1 MSAHKI
7 VIISVS
13 KTLTSALQSVM
24 QQREEGY
31 PIYEATLDQAVSI
44 AQHCIH
50 NGTEVFISRG
60 RTATYLREH
69 LSATVVDI
77 GTSYFSY
84 ANAVN
89 ELRKE
94 KHDVK
99 IAILGFSD
107 QFHQIA
113 SKYNNLW
120 GASVIFRTFQW
131 RGKTDKMLQNEFEA
145 EIQRL
150 KNDGI
155 EAIIGNHLIR
165 KIANS
170 LGLLT
175 AIHYPDT
182 DMIEMALVEAQY
194 IARSLSAYEEKTQTV
209 SAFLNAASE
218 ILIKINADGTIAE
231 FNNAAQ
237 ALFHLN
243 ESKPT
248 ATIYEIM
255 PGINWDAFRSN
266 PNELHEK
273 IFQYDGQNIV
283 VDIVPIFISTAFS
296 GAVMSAQ
303 KVTQIQ
309 KLERK
314 LRSTIAQKGLIAKHS
329 FSDIIGESPAFWEA
343 VNRAKRIAQS
353 EGTVLITGDT
363 GTGKEVFAQSIHNYS
378 SRANRP
384 FVAINCAALSPSVLE
399 SELFGYVR
407 GAFTG
412 ALSEGKTGIFELAHT
427 GTIFLDEIGELP
439 FDIQAKLLRVVQ
451 EKEIVRIGD
460 NKVIPID
467 VRVIAATNR
476 DLQEEVD
483 QHRFR
488 IDLYYR
494 LSVLTLHLP
503 ALEQRKEDIPL
514 FMRNFLAQESPEK
527 HIAPD
532 ALEFLKSLHWPG
544 NIRQLRNVA
553 ERLAVF
559 SDSDT
564 ICISDIREV
573 TENSHDALAIQI
585 AGDTADHMR
594 KKITDALVRSGGNR
608 AQAAHLL
615 GISTVTLWRRIKR
628 IEQKDPNF
636 LNAILSN
643 TLHVNHHSLG
653 ES

>member
-1 MSAHKI
+1 MFDSKI

-13 KTLTSALQSVM
+13 KTLTNSIQTVV
-24 QQREEGY
+24 QQHKESF

-44 AQHCIH
+44 AEHCIH

-69 LSATVVDI
+69 LPTTVVEI

-84 ANAVN
+84 ANAIN

-94 KHDVK
+94 KEDIK
-99 IAILGFSD
+99 IAILGFSN

-113 SKYNNLW
+113 AKYNNLW
-120 GASVIFRTFQW
+120 GPNVTFHTFQW
-131 RGKTDKMLQNEFEA
+131 RGKTDEMLREEFAA
-145 EIQRL
+145 EIQHL
-150 KNDGI
+150 KANGV
-155 EAIIGNHLIR
+155 EAIIGNHSIR
-165 KIANS
+165 EIAKA

-218 ILIKINADGTIAE
+218 ILLRIDADGTIAE

-237 ALFHLN
+237 TLFHLKT
-243 ESKPT
+243 EAKLAAS
-248 ATIYEIM
+248 IYEII
-255 PGINWDAFRSN
+255 PSIDWDAFRAS
-266 PNELHEK
+266 PEELHEE
-273 IFQYDGQNIV
+273 IYQYDGQNIV
-283 VDIVPIFISTAFS
+283 VDLVPIFISSTFS

-303 KVTQIQ
+303 RVTQIQ
-309 KLERK
+309 KLERR
-314 LRSTIAQKGLIAKHS
+314 LRSTIAQKGLIAKHT
-329 FSDIIGESPAFWEA
+329 FSDIIGKSPALLA
-343 VNRAKRIAQS
+343 VIDRAKRIALS
-353 EGTVLITGDT
+353 ERTVLITGDT
-363 GTGKEVFAQSIHNYS
+363 GTGKEIFAQSIHNYS
-378 SRANRP
+378 QRKKGP

-460 NKVIPID
+460 NRVIPVD

-476 DLQEEVD
+476 DLQEEVN

-503 ALEQRKEDIPL
+503 PLEQRKEDIPL
-514 FMRNFLAQESPEK
+514 LVQNFLTQEGTDKYISPE
-527 HIAPD
+527 
-532 ALEFLKSLHWPG
+532 ALQLLKGLPWPG
-544 NIRQLRNVA
+544 NIRQLRNVT

-559 SDSDT
+559 SDT
-564 ICISDIREV
+564 NMIGISDIQEAVEPQHPALSTLITNSTNNSMREKIL
-573 TENSHDALAIQI
+573 DAL
-585 AGDTADHMR
+585 D
-594 KKITDALVRSGGNR
+594 RSGGNR
-608 AQAAHLL
+608 TKAAQLL
-615 GISTVTLWRRIKR
+615 GISTVTLWRWIKR
-628 IEQKDPNF
+628 IQQKDPDF
-636 LNAILSN
+636 LNAAFN
-643 TLHVNHHSLG
+643 SLQ
-653 ES
+653 SP

>member
-1 MSAHKI
+1 
-7 VIISVS
+7 
-13 KTLTSALQSVM
+13 
-24 QQREEGY
+24 
-31 PIYEATLDQAVSI
+31 
-44 AQHCIH
+44 
-50 NGTEVFISRG
+50 
-60 RTATYLREH
+60 
-69 LSATVVDI
+69 
-77 GTSYFSY
+77 
-84 ANAVN
+84 
-89 ELRKE
+89 
-94 KHDVK
+94 
-99 IAILGFSD
+99 
-107 QFHQIA
+107 
-113 SKYNNLW
+113 
-120 GASVIFRTFQW
+120 
-131 RGKTDKMLQNEFEA
+131 
-145 EIQRL
+145 
-150 KNDGI
+150 
-155 EAIIGNHLIR
+155 
-165 KIANS
+165 
-170 LGLLT
+170 
-175 AIHYPDT
+175 
-182 DMIEMALVEAQY
+182 
-194 IARSLSAYEEKTQTV
+194 
-209 SAFLNAASE
+209 
-218 ILIKINADGTIAE
+218 
-231 FNNAAQ
+231 
-237 ALFHLN
+237 
-243 ESKPT
+243 
-248 ATIYEIM
+248 
-255 PGINWDAFRSN
+255 
-266 PNELHEK
+266 
-273 IFQYDGQNIV
+273 
-283 VDIVPIFISTAFS
+283 
-296 GAVMSAQ
+296 MSAQ

-329 FSDIIGESPAFWEA
+329 FSDIIGESPAFLEA

-378 SRANRP
+378 SRANKP

-564 ICISDIREV
+564 ICISDIQEV

-594 KKITDALVRSGGNR
+594 KEITDALVRSGGNR

-643 TLHVNHHSLG
+643 TVHVNHHSLG

>member
-1 MSAHKI
+1 MSKHKI

-13 KTLTSALQSVM
+13 QTLTSALQSFM
-24 QQREEGY
+24 QQSEETY
-31 PIYEATLDQAVSI
+31 PIYEATLDQAVNI

-50 NGTEVFISRG
+50 DGTEIFISRG

-69 LSATVVDI
+69 ISAIVVDI

-84 ANAVN
+84 ANAIN

-94 KHDVK
+94 KPDIK

-120 GASVIFRTFQW
+120 GTGVIFRAVQW
-131 RGKTDKMLQNEFEA
+131 RGKTDEMLQNEFKT

-150 KNDGI
+150 KDDGI
-155 EAIIGNHLIR
+155 EAVIGNHLIR
-165 KIANS
+165 NIANS

-182 DMIEMALVEAQY
+182 DMIEMALVEAEY
-194 IARSLSAYEEKTQTV
+194 IARSLVADEEKTQTI

-218 ILIKINADGTIAE
+218 ILIKINTDGTIAE

-237 ALFHLN
+237 AVFCL
-243 ESKPT
+243 KPGSNPPSM
-248 ATIYEIM
+248 IHDIM
-255 PGINWDAFRSN
+255 PSINWSAFRAN
-266 PNELHEK
+266 PKELHEK

-283 VDIVPIFISTAFS
+283 VDIVPIFISSSFS

-303 KVTQIQ
+303 KVTKIQ

-329 FSDIIGESPAFWEA
+329 FSDIIGESPAFLEA
-343 VNRAKRIAQS
+343 VHRAKKIAQS

-378 SRANRP
+378 SRAKRP

-460 NKVIPID
+460 NKVIPVD

-476 DLQEEVD
+476 DLQDEVD

-503 ALEQRKEDIPL
+503 SLEQRKEDIPL
-514 FMRNFLAQESPEK
+514 FMQNFLMEKSPEK
-527 HIAPD
+527 QIAPD
-532 ALEFLKSLHWPG
+532 ALEFLKSMRWPG
-544 NIRQLRNVA
+544 NIRQIHNMA
-553 ERLAVF
+553 ERLTVF
-559 SDSDT
+559 SDSDM
-564 ICISDIREV
+564 ICISDIKKV
-573 TENSHDALAIQI
+573 TENNQDILAPYRSEDTTSLLRKNIIIDALEHAN
-585 AGDTADHMR
+585 
-594 KKITDALVRSGGNR
+594 GNR
-608 AQAAHLL
+608 TQAAQAL
-615 GISTVTLWRRIKR
+615 GISTVTLWRWIKR
-628 IEQKDPNF
+628 IREIDPDF
-636 LNAILSN
+636 LNISARNSFN
-643 TLHVNHHSLG
+643 P
-653 ES
+653 